1 MMNLSRGQS
10 NQKIDNGERGA
21 FCGMTN
27 VFDHWKPN
35 IRIAV
40 TLLYVLTKT
49 DWQQMTSVKTTK
61 SCHLV
66 CINLGMVGTEVR
78 HKGELPG
85 VRVLDTRLGSVE
97 SSEGSLR
104 VPINVEGMFI
114 SLIVGVRVGLRD
126 LSRDNQMNKMCSP
139 YWWTPWSPGRRRGN
153 KGTKERGA

>member
-1 MMNLSRGQS
+1 MNLSRGQS

-78 HKGELPG
+78 HKGE
-85 VRVLDTRLGSVE
+85 VLFIYKIISIFEIMVTQKEGKKWWFHFKHFLGSSPPVNWIQWKLW
-97 SSEGSLR
+97 GL
-104 VPINVEGMFI
+104 
-114 SLIVGVRVGLRD
+114 LVG
-126 LSRDNQMNKMCSP
+126 
-139 YWWTPWSPGRRRGN
+139 
-153 KGTKERGA
+153 